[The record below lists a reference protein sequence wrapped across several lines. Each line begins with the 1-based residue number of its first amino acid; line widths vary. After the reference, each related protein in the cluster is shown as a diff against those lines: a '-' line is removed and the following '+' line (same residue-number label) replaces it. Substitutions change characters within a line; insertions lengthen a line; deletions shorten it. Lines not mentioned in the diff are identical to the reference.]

1 MFYKIYYIYLEWY
14 YKFIYRLDKFINP
27 EDFYSD
33 SDSDSDSHSQSFIYY
48 NNEFYV

>member
-14 YKFIYRLDKFINP
+14 YKFIYKLDKFINP

-33 SDSDSDSHSQSFIYY
+33 SDSENFVYY
-48 NNEFYV
+48 NNELYV